1 MVESIK
7 SQRGNVVG
15 LRLDENFSEGDI
27 IPMLPGMKE
36 KLKAFKKLNLFVEHV
51 EMNDF
56 TVDTLFDFLEVNL
69 GTLDDFSKVA
79 VVTSKDWLAEATKL
93 AEHSKSINL
102 KVFHF
107 SEKYKALD
115 WIEN

>member
-1 MVESIK
+1 MLESIK
-7 SQRGNVVG
+7 SQKDNVVG
-15 LRLDENFSEGDI
+15 FRLDENFSEGDV
-27 IPMLPGMKE
+27 IPMLPDMKE
-36 KLKAFKKLNLFVEHV
+36 KLKACKKLNLFVEHV

-79 VVTSKDWLAEATKL
+79 VVTSKDWLEEAAKL
-93 AEHSKSINL
+93 ADHSKEINL